1 VRVEVETTPEF
12 WLSVAFV
19 TTENEYVVPGVRPV
33 IVSETSPAAGW
44 LVIVQS
50 GVQVTV

>member
-19 TTENEYVVPGVRPV
+19 TTENEYEVPGVRPV
-33 IVSETSPAAGW
+33 IVSEVSFAPGW
-44 LVIVQS
+44 LVIVQL
-50 GVQVTV
+50 GVHVTV